1 MEQQQPTFREKV
13 KTFWHDV
20 CQYLK
25 SIADIAAD
33 CDAQATIDNIGRSVE
48 FRGVNI
54 WILVF
59 AIVIASVGLN
69 VNSTAVVIGAML
81 ISPLMSPIMGIGLGV
96 GISDN
101 DLIRKS
107 IRNLIAMAA
116 ISLVAST
123 TYFLLTPLSDAQSE
137 LLARTKPTAF
147 DVLIAFFGGLA
158 GIVAMSRKQ
167 EKTTVVA
174 GVAIATALMP
184 PLCTAGYGLGTGQW
198 IYFFGAFYLFFINS
212 FCIALA
218 TFLMVR
224 YLKFPRKKFVD
235 IAHERKVRRSILVF
249 SLIIIIPSIFIGV
262 NVIREASFDSQAIK
276 FVADIERSP
285 ACENVQIVGT
295 KRNYSAKEQS
305 ITISLVGQPL
315 TPEQVEYL
323 HKRLADF
330 GLSKAKL
337 TIRQTGGA
345 TLDLDAQS
353 EMIQQILER
362 KEEQLAARDA
372 TIDALHAQ
380 IDSLQNQSAITPE
393 QLVCEVQVLF
403 PDVLSLTF
411 AQAEEIDTRTQTKR
425 AVPVVNATWRGK
437 QSKQYAQFETWLRAR
452 LNTTDIKI
460 VNQEAPRK

>member
-1 MEQQQPTFREKV
+1 MEQQQPTFREKL
-13 KTFWHDV
+13 KIFWSDV
-20 CQYLK
+20 RQYLK
-25 SIADIAAD
+25 STVDIAAD

-69 VNSTAVVIGAML
+69 VNSTAVIIGAML

-107 IRNLIAMAA
+107 IKNLLAMAG
-116 ISLVAST
+116 ISLLAST

-158 GIVAMSRKQ
+158 GIVAASRKQ

-198 IYFFGAFYLFFINS
+198 MYFFGAFYLFFINS
-212 FCIALA
+212 FFIALA

-235 IAHERKVRRSILVF
+235 AAHERKVRRSILIF
-249 SLIIIIPSIFIGV
+249 SLIVIIPSVFIGV
-262 NVIREASFDSQAIK
+262 NVIREASFNSQAIK
-276 FVADIERSP
+276 YMADIERSQ
-285 ACENVQIVGT
+285 ACENVQIVGV
-295 KRNYSAKEQS
+295 KRTYSAKEQG

-323 HKRLADF
+323 HRRLADF

-345 TLDLDAQS
+345 TLDIDAQS

-362 KEEQLAARDA
+362 KEEQLAARDS
-372 TIDALHAQ
+372 TIGALRTQ
-380 IDSLQNQSAITPE
+380 IDSLENRSAITPE
-393 QLVCEVQVLF
+393 QLVREVRVLF

-411 AQAEEIDTRTQTKR
+411 SEAEEIDTRTQAKR
-425 AVPVVNATWRGK
+425 SVPVVNATWRGRQAK
-437 QSKQYAQFETWLRAR
+437 QHAQFETWLRAR
-452 LNTTDIKI
+452 LNTDDIKV
-460 VNQEAPRK
+460 VNQETPRK

>member
-1 MEQQQPTFREKV
+1 
-13 KTFWHDV
+13 
-20 CQYLK
+20 
-25 SIADIAAD
+25 
-33 CDAQATIDNIGRSVE
+33 
-48 FRGVNI
+48 
-54 WILVF
+54 
-59 AIVIASVGLN
+59 
-69 VNSTAVVIGAML
+69 
-81 ISPLMSPIMGIGLGV
+81 
-96 GISDN
+96 
-101 DLIRKS
+101 
-107 IRNLIAMAA
+107 
-116 ISLVAST
+116 
-123 TYFLLTPLSDAQSE
+123 
-137 LLARTKPTAF
+137 
-147 DVLIAFFGGLA
+147 
-158 GIVAMSRKQ
+158 
-167 EKTTVVA
+167 
-174 GVAIATALMP
+174 
-184 PLCTAGYGLGTGQW
+184 
-198 IYFFGAFYLFFINS
+198 
-212 FCIALA
+212 
-218 TFLMVR
+218 MVR

-249 SLIIIIPSIFIGV
+249 SLIIIIPSIFMGV

-393 QLVCEVQVLF
+393 QLVREVQVLF

-452 LNTTDIKI
+452 LNTDDIKI
-460 VNQEAPRK
+460 VNQESPRK